1 MLRSP
6 SWFARFMLAALTLPT
21 LKSALGID
29 GGAMFQILAVEELG
43 ASPAAIGTALGLGVL
58 SVPVQ
63 LWAARMSITVSRRNL
78 VAFFGTVAGAAAL
91 LAAMAWLAGP
101 GAGRDV
107 IVVVGLGVTVV
118 AELAVSVLFATSWQP
133 LLSSTLPP
141 SQRQHTNSRGRA
153 AGSAVLVLVLLLF
166 GAGGTAVRVAV
177 LVLVAAVAGAMMLV
191 LRTLPVPHAEGRG
204 AQDQVAATD
213 GTPSARDPQV
223 AVPRTVVPVLVLTG
237 FAVASA
243 WPLFP
248 VYAATVFWPSA
259 EMGVIGAVEIG
270 ATIAVAALWPTT
282 GDLLARARSAT
293 VVLVGVALV
302 FVALPAPTGSG
313 ALEVTT
319 LVCYALAVAARDVV
333 LLATLELVH
342 RAVTSRT
349 SVRTLTI
356 LDVVESTSL
365 QAALFVGGL
374 LITWSGSVE
383 IGPTDPYRLY
393 VLGITVCVAISLGF
407 AHTSVSRGAGNR
419 GRRRRAARGRASAR

>member
-1 MLRSP
+1 
-6 SWFARFMLAALTLPT
+6 MLAALTLPT
-21 LKSALGID
+21 LKSALGVD
-29 GGAMFQILAVEELG
+29 GGAMFQILAVENLG

-78 VAFFGTVAGAAAL
+78 LSFFGTVAGAAAL
-91 LAAMAWLAGP
+91 LATMAALAGP
-101 GAGRDV
+101 GTGRSV
-107 IVVVGLGVTVV
+107 IVVLGLGVTVV

-177 LVLVAAVAGAMMLV
+177 LVLVAVVACAMMLV
-191 LRTLPVPHAEGRG
+191 LRSLPVPNAEDDG
-204 AQDQVAATD
+204 AEDQVAATD
-213 GTPSARDPQV
+213 DTPSDDASRV

-259 EMGVIGAVEIG
+259 DLGVIGAVEIG

-282 GDLLARARSAT
+282 GDLLARARAAA

-302 FVALPAPTGSG
+302 FVALPPPTGTG
-313 ALEVTT
+313 VLEVVT
-319 LVCYALAVAARDVV
+319 LVSYALAVAARDVV
-333 LLATLELVH
+333 LLAMLELVH
-342 RAVTSRT
+342 RAVTART

-365 QAALFVGGL
+365 QAALFVGGVM
-374 LITWSGSVE
+374 ITWSGSVD
-383 IGPTDPYRLY
+383 IGSTDPYRLY
-393 VLGITVCVAISLGF
+393 VLGITVGVATALWF
-407 AHTSVSRGAGNR
+407 AHRQAGPGGLSKRRQSWRGNPR
-419 GRRRRAARGRASAR
+419 STPVR